1 MLYWYFQECVRRFPV
16 PLCGNDGPQKQDK
29 FVLTAPP
36 EQLKCVVTL
45 TGDSITHAVCLY
57 LCHIAVTLMS
67 CILPGFPVL
76 PLHNLYLGSPFLI
89 GAVCEKC
96 METFTNGSFSKYH
109 T

>member
-1 MLYWYFQECVRRFPV
+1 MFSWCFQECVRRFPV
-16 PLCGNDGPQKQDK
+16 PLRGNGGPQKQEK

-76 PLHNLYLGSPFLI
+76 PLHNSYLGSPSLI

-96 METFTNGSFSKYH
+96 METDLH
-109 T
+109 